1 MDSQT
6 SSKAPRVRSR
16 DDAAYWDPSDV
27 PQPNIPNE
35 APQFNRPNF
44 RGNSRGNIAR
54 PDAVDPL
61 EPSFLAS
68 SAPRSSKGKRTVSF
82 SLPVTDVEEPL
93 NLQGARNASS
103 RFHSVPNSA
112 SLDIFDQHLTPHMDK
127 SATSEDLSRVSRED
141 REEYRP
147 SDATLVD
154 QESLGSRNRRASK
167 TKAALDGGFSMPRK
181 PLSIH
186 APGTS
191 TPSLPFELD
200 ALDRRNKDGPDPEK
214 MSRSAWEIRRLS
226 MFANPEWT
234 NPTGTTALGAKRLK
248 RQGEEL
254 DHGFLYN
261 RAPESER
268 KDDLGLH
275 HLETLRLAELDLP
288 SDSKSIPEDGQAC
301 NGADRDRYDRR
312 THVSKVGKGRVFF
325 HAALMKFGAPSHRN
339 EAQLKAAARV
349 LNVASSFA
357 QLPNIII
364 CSFEDHQADISE
376 TYWVTTPGRIWLGNL
391 QRTHEIYRSVMH
403 DTQSATEG
411 AMNLRHLLKEP
422 PLYPNLLRMIFAFL
436 LSAMIC
442 PLAFGGSFL
451 DAMVAGA
458 GAFVLCLL
466 QLSGI
471 VHNPV
476 IAPIFDSLELA
487 SKNMFCGSI
496 RMVYALI
503 YTLLLGFGLQVGSGA
518 FLYADQ
524 AYSAR
529 LSNLADEMAGTM
541 TILANFTSDN
551 SSITSVSGNT
561 GVVTFANV
569 NATLAT
575 YIVNGVYKSAGS
587 YFDQLTNACVNAG
600 CFRKP
605 GAAWYLRPPPFWAQ
619 FFIVPLF
626 SLISSLNN
634 LQPLWGG
641 KYDRTQHFR
650 NLVTM
655 VVISSASFAANKL
668 ATKYVLDRTDIVS
681 AVGAFAAG
689 VMGNLYSRKFG
700 GTAFTS
706 MVTAVLFL
714 VPSGL
719 SAAGGITGN
728 GDGVDIGGAM
738 ISVTVGVTVG
748 LFMSQAVVYSF
759 GASKTSAVM
768 SF

>member
-1 MDSQT
+1 MDSQI

-325 HAALMKFGAPSHRN
+325 HAVGEFGCVP
-339 EAQLKAAARV
+339 
-349 LNVASSFA
+349 
-357 QLPNIII
+357 
-364 CSFEDHQADISE
+364 
-376 TYWVTTPGRIWLGNL
+376 
-391 QRTHEIYRSVMH
+391 
-403 DTQSATEG
+403 
-411 AMNLRHLLKEP
+411 
-422 PLYPNLLRMIFAFL
+422 
-436 LSAMIC
+436 
-442 PLAFGGSFL
+442 
-451 DAMVAGA
+451 
-458 GAFVLCLL
+458 
-466 QLSGI
+466 
-471 VHNPV
+471 
-476 IAPIFDSLELA
+476 
-487 SKNMFCGSI
+487 FC
-496 RMVYALI
+496 
-503 YTLLLGFGLQVGSGA
+503 
-518 FLYADQ
+518 
-524 AYSAR
+524 
-529 LSNLADEMAGTM
+529 
-541 TILANFTSDN
+541 
-551 SSITSVSGNT
+551 
-561 GVVTFANV
+561 
-569 NATLAT
+569 
-575 YIVNGVYKSAGS
+575 
-587 YFDQLTNACVNAG
+587 
-600 CFRKP
+600 
-605 GAAWYLRPPPFWAQ
+605 
-619 FFIVPLF
+619 
-626 SLISSLNN
+626 
-634 LQPLWGG
+634 
-641 KYDRTQHFR
+641 
-650 NLVTM
+650 
-655 VVISSASFAANKL
+655 
-668 ATKYVLDRTDIVS
+668 
-681 AVGAFAAG
+681 
-689 VMGNLYSRKFG
+689 
-700 GTAFTS
+700 
-706 MVTAVLFL
+706 
-714 VPSGL
+714 
-719 SAAGGITGN
+719 
-728 GDGVDIGGAM
+728 
-738 ISVTVGVTVG
+738 
-748 LFMSQAVVYSF
+748 
-759 GASKTSAVM
+759 
-768 SF
+768 